1 MISTSVGTVRPIS
14 TIAAATASTGLA
26 AVLTAIGTAEP
37 FRDSDVAPAWGA
49 WAAFNLLTILASAV
63 LVFGLVHRIVRRG
76 GPTVART
83 AVVLAVLSVL
93 SLGVY
98 WSGLP
103 CVLAGGAILAAYE
116 AGKHGTSRA
125 AATAALG
132 LAAAAIA
139 GAIAAAL
146 FG

>member
-1 MISTSVGTVRPIS
+1 MISTSVGTVRSIS
-14 TIAAATASTGLA
+14 TIAAATASAGLA
-26 AVLTAIGTAEP
+26 VALTAIGTAEP

-63 LVFGLVHRIVRRG
+63 LVFGPVHRIIRRG
-76 GPTVART
+76 GPTAART

-103 CVLAGGAILAAYE
+103 CVLAGGAILAAHE
-116 AGKHGTSRA
+116 ARKHGTSRA
-125 AATAALG
+125 AAALV

-139 GAIAAAL
+139 GAIAVAL